1 VLGCGCG
8 LVLVIAVVFFGAISY
23 FGKQAAARRQGVVAD
38 TTVAVPDTGSYSKPG
53 DDASSTETTGTTE
66 KPSDKPTDDSGE
78 PDERGLKEI
87 RPVTGDST
95 F

>member
-8 LVLVIAVVFFGAISY
+8 LVIVLAVVVFGAIG
-23 FGKQAAARRQGVVAD
+23 FFTKEAARRQGVTTD
-38 TTVAVPDTGSYSKPG
+38 TTVVAPDTGSYSKPG
-53 DDASSTETTGTTE
+53 DDASSTESTESTE

-87 RPVTGDST
+87 RPVTGDSA